1 MSQRRIYSPT
11 APIDVAAIRSELG
24 VPAAF
29 PPEVTAAAVAA
40 VAAGPSVAPDRPD
53 RTDLA
58 LVTLDPTGSM
68 DLDQAVHL
76 QRDPVGPGFVV
87 HYAIADVAA
96 WVVPDGPIDR
106 ESWVRGQTLYS
117 PDLSTPLH
125 PRELS
130 EGAASLLP
138 DERRPAVLWTITL
151 DAAGEVNDVG
161 LERAWVRSVARL
173 DYRGA
178 QADVVAGTLH
188 PSIALLPEVGRLRQR
203 LARQRHAI
211 TLDLPDVEVVRTGG
225 EDGAGDAVGWHLELR
240 ALTDVEEWNAEISL
254 LTGMCAATIMLAGGI
269 GILRTLPDPSTRQ
282 IEELRAAT
290 AALSIEWPAGVAPGD
305 VIAGLDP
312 ADPKQAAFLEYAAR
326 LLRGANY
333 HPFDRDSTTH
343 PTPER
348 TGHAGIGAPYAHVT
362 APLRR
367 LVDRFG
373 TEICLA
379 LQHDTPV
386 PDWARR
392 RLDELPGVMGASAQ
406 RASALEKACIGAVGA
421 FLLAG
426 REGDT
431 FTATVLQVDREKGS
445 ARLVLD
451 DPPVRA
457 TCAAAGVTE
466 GDQIEVELV
475 SADPATHTY
484 TVRPTGHAADR
495 QGGADPSVAG

>member
-1 MSQRRIYSPT
+1 M
-11 APIDVAAIRSELG
+11 AAIRAELG
-24 VPAAF
+24 VPTEFPAA
-29 PPEVTAAAVAA
+29 VTAAALAA
-40 VAAGPSVAPDRPD
+40 VAAGPTVAPDRPD
-53 RTDLA
+53 RTELP

-68 DLDQAVHL
+68 DLDQAVLLTHTT
-76 QRDPVGPGFVV
+76 DGTGYVV
-87 HYAIADVAA
+87 QYAIADVAA
-96 WVVPDGPIDR
+96 WVVPGGPIDE

-138 DERRPAVLWTITL
+138 DQRRPAVLWTMQL
-151 DAAGEVNDVG
+151 DAAGEVVEVDVQ
-161 LERAWVRSVARL
+161 RAWVRSVARL
-173 DYRGA
+173 DYRSA
-178 QADVVAGTLH
+178 ERDVVAGTPH

-203 LARQRHAI
+203 LARQRHAL
-211 TLDLPDVEVVRTGG
+211 TLDLPDVEVVPTG
-225 EDGAGDAVGWHLELR
+225 DPARPTGWRLELR
-240 ALTDVEEWNAEISL
+240 AMSDMEEWNAEISL
-254 LTGMCAATIMLAGGI
+254 LTGMCAASIMLAGGI
-269 GILRTLPDPSTRQ
+269 GILRTLPDPSDKQ
-282 IEELRAAT
+282 IEELRRAT
-290 AALSIEWPAGVAPGD
+290 AALRVDWPAGVAPGD
-305 VIAGLDP
+305 VIAGLD
-312 ADPKQAAFLEYAAR
+312 AAEPKQAAFLEYAAR
-326 LLRGANY
+326 LLRGASY
-333 HPFDRDSTTH
+333 HPFDPESPAH

-379 LQHDTPV
+379 LHAGTPV

-406 RASALEKACIGAVGA
+406 RASALERACIGAVGA
-421 FLLAG
+421 FLLSG
-426 REGDT
+426 REGDV
-431 FTATVLQVDREKGS
+431 FTGTVLQVDRERDQ

-457 TCAAAGVTE
+457 TCASDGVTE
-466 GDQIEVELV
+466 GDQVEVVLE

-484 TVRPTGHAADR
+484 TVRLLDEESGDL
-495 QGGADPSVAG
+495 VAGVAR